1 MGTEQ
6 RVVREWGWLTGSAV
20 LTGLAFAPVGWW
32 WTLLFA
38 PALGLAW
45 LRGGAGWQNAWRGFW
60 WMLVYG
66 ATVSWHA
73 APIFAQ
79 EARTEWAG
87 GVAWALALLWFG
99 LWGALFGGLAV
110 VLRLPGWGWVLFV
123 ASGWVVV
130 QWMRSLGALGFP
142 WAMLSLGLAR
152 APLFLQPAE
161 LGGVWLVEWL
171 LMVWNA
177 LLVQVWQQQSRVAI
191 WGLAILGVLWVGV
204 GAWSFGRYRDATAMP
219 MHVAVVQH
227 QAETPLKVFAPA
239 IFDKQVSDWL
249 QQASGQGARWAV
261 FAEVAEPYTLT
272 ASAEGIA
279 SGRLP
284 RWRQWATQYRLCLLV
299 GTRRFDGGDYNSALG
314 VAPRGDYACYDKV
327 KLMAFVEWSPPEP
340 FRRLLQGLG
349 VAKCSLQGG
358 EQVMALRIGQEPPVG
373 TLLCVESLFGWLAR
387 RQVRDGAQWLAV
399 MANDAW
405 LIGDAVR
412 QQYADFC
419 VVRAIETRRW
429 VARASSVG
437 MSGFYAPTGELVA
450 SLPMGKPGVLV
461 HLIAPCTE
469 QTLYVRWGDWW
480 VYVCLAVV
488 GTLVLWQCVGRFSRP
503 HRCRA

>member
-1 MGTEQ
+1 
-6 RVVREWGWLTGSAV
+6 
-20 LTGLAFAPVGWW
+20 
-32 WTLLFA
+32 
-38 PALGLAW
+38 
-45 LRGGAGWQNAWRGFW
+45 
-60 WMLVYG
+60 
-66 ATVSWHA
+66 
-73 APIFAQ
+73 
-79 EARTEWAG
+79 
-87 GVAWALALLWFG
+87 
-99 LWGALFGGLAV
+99 
-110 VLRLPGWGWVLFV
+110 
-123 ASGWVVV
+123 
-130 QWMRSLGALGFP
+130 
-142 WAMLSLGLAR
+142 
-152 APLFLQPAE
+152 
-161 LGGVWLVEWL
+161 
-171 LMVWNA
+171 
-177 LLVQVWQQQSRVAI
+177 
-191 WGLAILGVLWVGV
+191 
-204 GAWSFGRYRDATAMP
+204 
-219 MHVAVVQH
+219 
-227 QAETPLKVFAPA
+227 
-239 IFDKQVSDWL
+239 
-249 QQASGQGARWAV
+249 
-261 FAEVAEPYTLT
+261 
-272 ASAEGIA
+272 
-279 SGRLP
+279 
-284 RWRQWATQYRLCLLV
+284 
-299 GTRRFDGGDYNSALG
+299 
-314 VAPRGDYACYDKV
+314 
-327 KLMAFVEWSPPEP
+327 MAFVEWSPPEP

-488 GTLVLWQCVGRFSRP
+488 GTLGLMQMAVRWA
-503 HRCRA
+503 RCASSGVS